1 MRKIVVIAIALFA
14 FAAVAADAPAAK
26 PAAPAAPAVEKKAD
40 PAPAEKEFTLAELAK
55 FDGKEGRP
63 AYVAI
68 NGIVYD
74 ITGVKAWGK
83 GEHGGGK
90 PGTDI
95 TPLIT
100 SKSPH
105 GDKVTKNLKAVGKLK
120 K

>member
-1 MRKIVVIAIALFA
+1 MKRIILIAIMFFA
-14 FAAVAADAPAAK
+14 FAVVAADAPAQ
-26 PAAPAAPAVEKKAD
+26 PATPAPAVKTAPAAT
-40 PAPAEKEFTLAELAK
+40 AEKEFTLEELAK

-74 ITGVKAWGK
+74 ITGVTAWSK
-83 GEHGGGK
+83 GGHGGGK

-105 GDKVTKNLKAVGKLK
+105 GDRVTKTLKAVGKLK

>member
-1 MRKIVVIAIALFA
+1 MKKFITIAIALVSFI
-14 FAAVAADAPAAK
+14 AVAADAPAAK
-26 PAAPAAPAVEKKAD
+26 PAAPAVEKKVE

>member
-1 MRKIVVIAIALFA
+1 VKKLIVIAIALFA
-14 FAAVAADAPAAK
+14 FIAIAADAPATK
-26 PAAPAAPAVEKKAD
+26 PAAPVTEKKVES
-40 PAPAEKEFTLAELAK
+40 APAEKEFTLAELAK

-68 NGIVYD
+68 NGVVYD
-74 ITGVKAWGK
+74 ITGVKAWSSGGHK
-83 GEHGGGK
+83 GGT

-100 SKSPH
+100 TKSPH
-105 GDKVTKNLKAVGKLK
+105 GDKVTKNLKIVGKLK